1 MIFTE
6 NLRVETCGF
15 DSHEIDYNA
24 RMSATPSTPKLFNLK
39 D

>member
-15 DSHEIDYNA
+15 DSYEIDYNA
-24 RMSATPSTPKLFNLK
+24 RMQPLNQLPSCSI
-39 D
+39 